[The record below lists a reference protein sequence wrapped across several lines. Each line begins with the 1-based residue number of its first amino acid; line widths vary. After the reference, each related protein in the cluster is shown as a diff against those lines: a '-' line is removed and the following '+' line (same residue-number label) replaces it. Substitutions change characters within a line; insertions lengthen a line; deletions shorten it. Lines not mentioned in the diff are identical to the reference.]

1 MKITVLIFVIFFG
14 LFCELHGE
22 KKSPD
27 RPGKGKNYLFFV
39 QKSICN
45 SKFLTLLNKTQN
57 ICFIQYSASL
67 ALSNLEI
74 LDAQAKCLLRKNIFE
89 LINTL

>member
-27 RPGKGKNYLFFV
+27 RPGKGKNYLFLYINLYV
-39 QKSICN
+39 
-45 SKFLTLLNKTQN
+45 TQN
-57 ICFIQYSASL
+57 FLQYLTKHKIFVSSSIQHL
-67 ALSNLEI
+67 
-74 LDAQAKCLLRKNIFE
+74 
-89 LINTL
+89 